1 MRFPLRDIR
10 QGPPNSYFIWRVQAH
25 GIHLSRLI
33 YFSEEEFKLLKV
45 LRENF
50 LKKVRGFF
58 EKPPKTRAVARKQP
72 TASPTTVDL
81 SSRIDNHTRC
91 YEPTNILATRN
102 SLFWSWRRVKEY
114 YRDFLVPEENGEA
127 KEVYALI
134 HS

>member
-1 MRFPLRDIR
+1 M
-10 QGPPNSYFIWRVQAH
+10 IWRVQAH

-33 YFSEEEFKLLKV
+33 YLSKEEFKFLKV

-58 EKPPKTRAVARKQP
+58 EKPPKTRVAARKHP
-72 TASPTTVDL
+72 VVSPVTVDL

-91 YEPTNILATRN
+91 YEPTNMVTTRDA
-102 SLFWSWRRVKEY
+102 LFWGWRRVNEY
-114 YRDFLVPEENGEA
+114 CRDFLIREDNGEA